1 MAVGMQLR
9 ITRVTSDVESSF
21 VFCTN
26 LPVRSEAISKEQMAQ
41 ISGQGW
47 WETVKTVV
55 KVASAVWTIV
65 EGVDDFSNWFFGGGG
80 VGSIGGD
87 PPSEEDE
94 SQGW

>member
-9 ITRVTSDVESSF
+9 TTRVTSDVESSF

-47 WETVKTVV
+47 WDDIQNVAKTIGAIV
-55 KVASAVWTIV
+55 TIAK
-65 EGVDDFSNWFFGGGG
+65 GVDDFANWFLGGN
-80 VGSIGGD
+80 GSGSTGGD